1 VLPVWEYQGWQVE
14 TVMADL
20 SSGLTEQIEIRH
32 GASCWHVATPAER
45 DALLIEHGVDPGALT
60 EATTVEDGCE

>member
-20 SSGLTEQIEIRH
+20 GYGLAERIEIRH
-32 GASCWHVATPAER
+32 GESCWQVATLAER
-45 DALLIEHGVDPGALT
+45 DELLIGHGVDPGALT